1 MHTRRLL
8 LCPLHCR
15 MHIPGSTHTAQISRR
30 HRSIR
35 ISGDRDS
42 HMLSA
47 ALVASIQPC
56 GRFRFT
62 ALDGLDSVGTK
73 MASRGELS
81 CSLVQGSTV
90 RRLTVPFQTALKGE
104 RVKIGQ
110 PFPRRLKP
118 SRQLQPERSVSSST
132 GTMFSAL
139 TSQDTDRLTRLP
151 LTMLNFQQG
160 KTNQMAHTCLKQ
172 RTNQTNTISSN
183 NRSNQCAGILHS
195 VHMINPHLAPSH
207 SEPQPDGTLA
217 PFSYLGISGSGGRL

>member
-1 MHTRRLL
+1 M
-8 LCPLHCR
+8 
-15 MHIPGSTHTAQISRR
+15 
-30 HRSIR
+30 
-35 ISGDRDS
+35 
-42 HMLSA
+42 
-47 ALVASIQPC
+47 
-56 GRFRFT
+56 
-62 ALDGLDSVGTK
+62 DGLDSVATK

-132 GTMFSAL
+132 GTVFSAL

-195 VHMINPHLAPSH
+195 VHMINPHQAPSH

-217 PFSYLGISGSGGRL
+217 PFSYLSISGSGGCSGLPVSMCKCQSARDLHMASRGRAREQTSQPRLLMKTRLRTSHPTI